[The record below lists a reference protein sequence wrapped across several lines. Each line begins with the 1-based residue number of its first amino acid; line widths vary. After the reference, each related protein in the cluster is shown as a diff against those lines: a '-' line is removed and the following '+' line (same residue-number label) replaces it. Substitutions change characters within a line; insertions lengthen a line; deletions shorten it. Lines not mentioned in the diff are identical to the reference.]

1 MQLEGLKGHGLGRYK
16 ESGSVIPYHLYS
28 THQCPITPIYC
39 LLHFD
44 VVTSSLHDDI
54 QHMCMTSGIDL
65 DVPLQIYINLNQNA
79 DTDYVAV
86 YKWNLWKKTQ
96 RELMINLNLGST

>member
-1 MQLEGLKGHGLGRYK
+1 MR
-16 ESGSVIPYHLYS
+16 
-28 THQCPITPIYC
+28 
-39 LLHFD
+39 
-44 VVTSSLHDDI
+44 
-54 QHMCMTSGIDL
+54 MTFGIDL

-79 DTDYVAV
+79 DTDHVAV